1 MRGDRGIC
9 HFVRNSMLELLIYFI
24 RRKNWTRFFSIYSE
38 SWLNVKYISG
48 PIFPRVG
55 NLVRDYFSCGKMY
68 AITPVWKSIQQ
79 HWIEMS
85 VLGYMRG
92 SRKLLSNP
100 PTLSDPHMHEF
111 FPCVWL
117 VWSTFDSQG
126 TLFTDIYL
134 SWKG

>member
-55 NLVRDYFSCGKMY
+55 NLVRDYFSCGKIY

-85 VLGYMRG
+85 VLGYMLG
-92 SRKLLSNP
+92 SRKS
-100 PTLSDPHMHEF
+100 LSDPHMHEF

-117 VWSTFDSQG
+117 VWFNIWFPRNPIHRH
-126 TLFTDIYL
+126 LPIVERI
-134 SWKG
+134 SWP